1 MVYDGIAAII
11 GAKVVEAS
19 DHLIVFD
26 NGIRIECE
34 DIESYL
40 NVSQYKEAE

>member
-1 MVYDGIAAII
+1 MVYDGLAAII
-11 GAKVVEAS
+11 GAKVVEANNR
-19 DHLIVFD
+19 LLVFD

-40 NVSQYKEAE
+40 NVSQYKEDE

>member
-1 MVYDGIAAII
+1 MVYDGLAAIV

-19 DHLIVFD
+19 EHLIVFD

-34 DIESYL
+34 DVESYL
-40 NVSQYKEAE
+40 NVSEYKEED

>member
-1 MVYDGIAAII
+1 MVYDGLVAIV
-11 GAKVVEAS
+11 GSKVIEAS

>member
-1 MVYDGIAAII
+1 MVYDGLTAIV

-40 NVSQYKEAE
+40 NVAQYEEAE

>member
-1 MVYDGIAAII
+1 MVYDGLAAII
-11 GAKVVEAS
+11 GTKVVEVS

-34 DIESYL
+34 DIECYL